1 MARIRRDVK
10 SDRLERIA
18 VNSGATLRDPSGQP
32 DDVVVCDLSGTGFRL
47 SGERTLSSDGD
58 VTLGIG
64 GIVRTARIVRETDT
78 GYGFAFA
85 QPLSD
90 AQLREALTRADV
102 CVVRLTFPTAAPRA
116 PSSVSEFD
124 TPHYSA
130 PARLFILIA
139 ACLLSWGIVLTA
151 LHLVLRTD

>member
-85 QPLSD
+85 QRKIYD
-90 AQLREALTRADV
+90 RA
-102 CVVRLTFPTAAPRA
+102 AAERHW
-116 PSSVSEFD
+116 E
-124 TPHYSA
+124 
-130 PARLFILIA
+130 RLIA
-139 ACLLSWGIVLTA
+139 LYRRRLG
-151 LHLVLRTD
+151 